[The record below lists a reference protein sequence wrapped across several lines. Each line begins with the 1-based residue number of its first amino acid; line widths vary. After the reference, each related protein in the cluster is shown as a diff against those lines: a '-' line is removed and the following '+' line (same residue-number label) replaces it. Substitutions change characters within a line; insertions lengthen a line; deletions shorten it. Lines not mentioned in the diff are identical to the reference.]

1 MNSDTCNSNH
11 QMSGIGNPLGDDV
24 LRYQKE
30 QCLAWISQIDRRW
43 FIGGN
48 SGGSKRGLDQTDKDT
63 EESDLPGIE
72 ESLAV

>member
-1 MNSDTCNSNH
+1 MNNETRNSNDN
-11 QMSGIGNPLGDDV
+11 MSGIGIPLGGDF
-24 LRYQKE
+24 LRNQKK

-48 SGGSKRGLDQTDKDT
+48 FGGSERGLDQTDGDT
-63 EESDLPGIE
+63 EESDLPGID